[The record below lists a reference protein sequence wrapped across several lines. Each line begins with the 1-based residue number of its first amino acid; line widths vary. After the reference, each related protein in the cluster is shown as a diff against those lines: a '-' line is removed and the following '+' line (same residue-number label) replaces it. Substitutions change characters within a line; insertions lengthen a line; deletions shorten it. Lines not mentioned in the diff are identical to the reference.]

1 MDAISKW
8 AQFVGRVAL
17 GLIFVI
23 SGAGKLA
30 AWHGTV
36 AYAAS
41 KAVPE
46 ILLVIATVLEL
57 VGGIGVVLGFKARWA
72 AVALLVF
79 LVPVTLVFHN
89 FWFAPANEQ
98 QIQIVNFLKNLSIAG
113 GALIV
118 FAKGAGA
125 FSIDA
130 IGARARSDPLGAGAA
145 R

>member
-41 KAVPE
+41 KGVPE

-57 VGGIGVVLGFKARWA
+57 GGRHRVRPRV
-72 AVALLVF
+72 
-79 LVPVTLVFHN
+79 
-89 FWFAPANEQ
+89 Q
-98 QIQIVNFLKNLSIAG
+98 
-113 GALIV
+113 GAL
-118 FAKGAGA
+118 GCGRPAGLPR
-125 FSIDA
+125 SRDA
-130 IGARARSDPLGAGAA
+130 RVPQLSGSPPRTNSRS
-145 R
+145 RS